1 MSKAKGEKHSV
12 PEMDLDL
19 DLTKTEI
26 VSNFPEEQMSC
37 EDCAPEPEVS
47 EEEDRKD
54 TKKVLAVILG
64 IIMVF
69 GVAGSIV
76 YYSLQNEEPITI
88 EGLHEKNLKG
98 DLELDEGYIYNGYS
112 FIKYANLW
120 YTQLEKGDIIYDVT
134 FNNDPRSVE
143 HIPVEGQLSE
153 NFVKDGKLFI
163 TFDPQGRDLKWI
175 AVANYGFSRS
185 LAWAFGYDVKAGCTK
200 NITPACGK
208 AGVINCGDPDKA
220 VVYFKEAEDARVFL
234 ADSCVIVQGT
244 AEEIVDAKDRLLLRW
259 YGIIEE

>member
-1 MSKAKGEKHSV
+1 MKHKKGKKDST
-12 PEMDLDL
+12 PAMDLNL
-19 DLTKTEI
+19 DLTKTE
-26 VSNFPEEQMSC
+26 VVANYPREQMACGACASEPETSPEE
-37 EDCAPEPEVS
+37 DK
-47 EEEDRKD
+47 KD

-64 IIMVF
+64 IIMIF
-69 GVAGSIV
+69 GVAGGIA
-76 YYSLQNEEPITI
+76 YYKLQGAEPVTI

-98 DLELDEGYIYNGYS
+98 ELEPDEGYLYNGYS
-112 FIKYANLW
+112 FVKYADVW
-120 YTQLEKGDIIYDVT
+120 YTQLEKGDTIYDVT

-153 NFVKDGKLFI
+153 NFVKDGKLYI

-185 LAWAFGYDVKAGCTK
+185 LAWAFGYEVKAGCTK
-200 NITPACGK
+200 NITSACGK
-208 AGVINCGDPDKA
+208 AGVIKCGDPDKA
-220 VVYFKEAEDARVFL
+220 VVYFKEAVDERVIL
-234 ADSCVIVQGT
+234 ADDCVIVQGT